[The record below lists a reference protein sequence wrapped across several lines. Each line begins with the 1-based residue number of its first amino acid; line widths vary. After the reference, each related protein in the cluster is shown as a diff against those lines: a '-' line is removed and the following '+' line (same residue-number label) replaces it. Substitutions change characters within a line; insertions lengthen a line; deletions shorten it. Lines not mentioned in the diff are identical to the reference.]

1 MYDVIVIGA
10 GISGSV
16 SAKILADTGYDVLL
30 VDRLTPPRS
39 KVCSGVQLKYMEKI
53 ISEKVPDYVLC
64 RNELKKIRVTIPSGK
79 VLQGKMD
86 LLNYWRKDFDFW
98 LNELA
103 VNAGAKTKWDSVI
116 SGIKKQ
122 KESVTVKLGGDYI
135 EARYVIGADGLSPT
149 SFTRKWLKP
158 ELFSN
163 KITGSSIN
171 YYFKANSLVSI
182 DTLYLFF
189 RRDLS
194 DLMYS
199 WLYYKDN
206 LIVIGTSSSKNLKH
220 HAEVFLQ
227 KVRKEFNLQGAKIR
241 QNGFVTHSKGG
252 LFLGEERVLLV
263 GDAAGFLDLYR
274 GVGMD
279 SAALSGRIC
288 AQSLCKALETGV
300 DGLKTYEMEA
310 KRLVDNT
317 IKNMKKQELRY
328 ASDKTLDE
336 SFSTSYMFK
345 GILNIAWANLWNKIC
360 KPEDLI
366 LLPP

>member
-16 SAKILADTGYDVLL
+16 SAKILADHGYDVLL
-30 VDRLTPPRS
+30 VDRLTPPRY

-53 ISEKVPDYVLC
+53 IGEKVPNEVLC
-64 RNELKKIRVTIPSGK
+64 SNELKKIQVKIPSGK
-79 VLQGKMD
+79 ILQGKMG

-103 VNAGAKTKWDSVI
+103 INAGVKTKWGCGI
-116 SGIKKQ
+116 SGIKHHEDSVSVKIGGELL
-122 KESVTVKLGGDYI
+122 ESK
-135 EARYVIGADGLSPT
+135 YVIGADGLSPT
-149 SFTRKWLKP
+149 SFTRKWIKP

-163 KITGSSIN
+163 QVTGSSIN
-171 YYFKANSLVSI
+171 YYFKGNSSVTV

-199 WLYYKDN
+199 WLYYKDD
-206 LIVIGTSSSKNLKH
+206 LLVIGTSSSKNLKH
-220 HAEVFLQ
+220 HAQVFLEI
-227 KVRKEFNLQGAKIR
+227 VRNKFNLQGEKIG
-241 QNGFVTHSKGG
+241 QDGFVTHSKGG

-288 AQSLCKALETGV
+288 AQSLCKSFESGSDALSI
-300 DGLKTYEMEA
+300 YELDA
-310 KRLVDNT
+310 KRLVDKT
-317 IKNMKKQELRY
+317 IKNVKKQELRY
-328 ASDKTLDE
+328 ISDKTLDE
-336 SFSTSYMFK
+336 SFSASYVMK
-345 GILNIAWANLWNKIC
+345 GILNITWANIWNKFC
-360 KPEDLI
+360 RPEDLI